1 MNPQCQGNAGK
12 PQSES
17 HTAVL
22 VPTQPKISSACSL
35 LGLGGISECRDRE
48 VVGSPPMAV
57 FQDCRDVALRDTV
70 NGHGGVGWRTQRS
83 SPASMSLQPL
93 HAQRT

>member
-48 VVGSPPMAV
+48 VVESSSLEV
-57 FQDCRDVALRDTV
+57 SKSCVDVALRDMV
-70 NGHGGVGWRTQRS
+70 SGHGGDGLAVEPGDLRG
-83 SPASMSLQPL
+83 LFQP
-93 HAQRT
+93 